1 MINNVLNNLESKDLV
16 HLPVFPNS
24 KQPED
29 KEWQNKKYQKQR
41 YQDDNSVGVNLKLSQ
56 ILHFDFENAVYL
68 RLQTDR
74 KVALLLSGGIDSS
87 LISSFIKKKDLDNLS
102 FYTIDS
108 NNNKEEN
115 LDLHYADV
123 LSKHLGVKLNK
134 ISCDLSYKEFNNIMY
149 TLTTQQE
156 NPINF
161 FSTAVPTYLI
171 SSRMKKDNI
180 HIALDGVGGDEVMGG
195 VS

>member
-1 MINNVLNNLESKDLV
+1 MSPFSDGSTFYKNIFSVKPGQNLFLDLNNFQLKCHSILNHIVNKNKSIDYLNDIE
-16 HLPVFPNS
+16 NS
-24 KQPED
+24 FK
-29 KEWQNKKYQKQR
+29 
-41 YQDDNSVGVNLKLSQ
+41 
-56 ILHFDFENAVYL
+56 FDFENAVYL

-87 LISSFIKKKDLDNLS
+87 LISSFIKKKDLENLS

-149 TLTTQQE
+149 TLTTQRKL
-156 NPINF
+156 INF
-161 FSTAVPTYLI
+161 FLLQSQLI
-171 SSRMKKDNI
+171 
-180 HIALDGVGGDEVMGG
+180 
-195 VS
+195 